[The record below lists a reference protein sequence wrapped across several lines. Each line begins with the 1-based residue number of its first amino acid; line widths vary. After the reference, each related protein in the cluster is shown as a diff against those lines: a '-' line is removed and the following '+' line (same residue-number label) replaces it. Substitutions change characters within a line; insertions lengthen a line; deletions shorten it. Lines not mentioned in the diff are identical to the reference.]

1 MVGNLCW
8 NRAAQLKLGRKQK
21 RECLYLY
28 VRQPQVSIL
37 RYILLI
43 SSIWLNPVYEYSHC
57 NHIAMSVLL
66 SQFLSFIG
74 LKFKDNCST
83 GTTSKFGCFVLFF
96 FETRSYCSAHTV
108 NHECTL
114 IHLFIHSFNNTLT
127 SRSPVGNRE
136 VIMKNE
142 GKVHAWLNFLCNRE
156 VRGKPWVR

>member
-43 SSIWLNPVYEYSHC
+43 SSIWLNPVYECSHC

-96 FETRSYCSAHTV
+96 LRQDLTV
-108 NHECTL
+108 QPILSIMNALSFTYS
-114 IHLFIHSFNNTLT
+114 FTHSII
-127 SRSPVGNRE
+127 RWPPE
-136 VIMKNE
+136 
-142 GKVHAWLNFLCNRE
+142 AQ
-156 VRGKPWVR
+156 WVTEK